1 MSASNG
7 EPDLRRMQE
16 ILRRRL
22 TRRGFIRGAGV
33 GVAGISLGSLL
44 AACGEQTTSGGGGA
58 VEPTDVFGGAPEGHV
73 EWANWPVYID
83 KAKDAETGERYSP
96 SLRAFEEHTGTTVN
110 YAEVIQENASFFG
123 KIQPQLAAGQETG
136 WDIIVMTN
144 GWEFQ
149 ALVVNNW
156 VSPLDT
162 TKRPTFDAHAIDW
175 AKNPPFDEGAKHS
188 MTYQS
193 GITGIGVN
201 RELVTADISTL
212 DDLADTTKL
221 PPKSVGMLK
230 ADMADFVMINLGIDP
245 ETSGPAEWQEAA
257 DWLQMQRDSGVVR
270 QYYEQNYADD
280 LTAGNLAATMA
291 WSGDVFY
298 YAEWGG
304 YPNLEFVFP
313 EGGAYMWADNL
324 MIPAGAANP
333 VSAMSLMDYYYDPVP
348 ATMVQEWVFYMSP
361 VEGTRDLILQHAAE
375 AEEAG
380 DQGYA
385 NKLTGTAN
393 NEYLFPSD
401 ELLARTSFGRQLT
414 TDEEKAEWDSIF
426 LPISE

>member
-1 MSASNG
+1 MSAPTG
-7 EPDLRRMQE
+7 EPDLRRMQQ

-44 AACGEQTTSGGGGA
+44 AACGEETTPGGGGGA
-58 VEPTDVFGGAPEGHV
+58 EPTDVFGGAPEGNV

-83 KAKDAETGERYSP
+83 KAKDPQSGERYSP
-96 SLRAFEEHTGTTVN
+96 SLRAFEEQTGATVN

-149 ALVVNNW
+149 ALVVNDW
-156 VSPLDT
+156 VYALDT
-162 TKRPTFDAHAIDW
+162 TKRPNFDAHASDW
-175 AKNPPFDEGAKHS
+175 AKSPPFDEGAKHS

-193 GITGIGVN
+193 GITGIAVN
-201 RELVTADISTL
+201 RDLVTADISTL
-212 DDLADTTKL
+212 DDLADPSKL
-221 PPKSVGMLK
+221 PPNSVGMLK
-230 ADMADFVMINLGIDP
+230 ADMADFVMINLGIEP
-245 ETSGPAEWQEAA
+245 ETSGPEEWQEAA

-280 LTAGNLAATMA
+280 MTAGNLAATMA

-304 YPNLEFVFP
+304 YPNLEFIFP
-313 EGGAYMWADNL
+313 EGGAYMWADCF

-380 DQGYA
+380 DKGYA
-385 NKLTGTAN
+385 NKLTETAN
-393 NEYLFPSD
+393 NEYLFPTE